1 MSPGRI
7 PAFDGEY
14 SRMRS
19 APSGPG
25 RIRSS
30 TRSTATGGAAN
41 SIKETSPLRRSST
54 VALRASGGLPAASR
68 SRKRLTR
75 GSRGIRARI
84 TLEGLERQRL
94 PSRRRPFLEIEA
106 VIGEQ
111 RDGQAIDAERDAAGM
126 RQLAIV
132 VTDAPH
138 LTEVLT
144 VIVEAHAGGGRCARI
159 IRNQQFEFQCLL
171 ALADR
176 HYLTH
181 PTEERIVRDVDG
193 VRQTQLGGQ

>member
-1 MSPGRI
+1 MTPGRI
-7 PAFDGEY
+7 AAFDGEY

-84 TLEGLERQRL
+84 TLEGQLKRKRL
-94 PSRRRPFLEIEA
+94 PSRRRPFLEIKA

-126 RQLAIV
+126 SRLTLV
-132 VTDAPH
+132 VTD
-138 LTEVLT
+138 
-144 VIVEAHAGGGRCARI
+144 
-159 IRNQQFEFQCLL
+159 
-171 ALADR
+171 
-176 HYLTH
+176 
-181 PTEERIVRDVDG
+181 
-193 VRQTQLGGQ
+193 

>member
-1 MSPGRI
+1 
-7 PAFDGEY
+7 
-14 SRMRS
+14 MRS

-25 RIRSS
+25 RLRSS
-30 TRSTATGGAAN
+30 TCSRETGGPAN

-84 TLEGLERQRL
+84 ALESQRL

-111 RDGQAIDAERDAAGM
+111 RHGQAIDAERDAAGM
-126 RQLAIV
+126 SQLTIV

-138 LTEVLT
+138 LAEVLA

-159 IRNQQFEFQCLL
+159 IRNQEFEFQGLL

-176 HYLTH
+176 HHLTH

-193 VRQTQLGGQ
+193 VR